1 MLARFSFVQLGATL
15 SCTTM
20 AFAPSLRNA
29 HAFRCHAAT
38 HLRQHSLRTAGLAA
52 SPRSQFGLQAK
63 PAAAPPHGLFHVGH
77 GQPQRPAT
85 PMARSTRVQA
95 PHPRHP
101 RRVPHE
107 FGQRQLLRHPTA
119 RSSWVT
125 GKASAEPPRSW
136 PTRVPAT
143 PALLSPPADLT
154 LAHPAA
160 HLAQLHPRR
169 PPHPLPL
176 ACPYSSSV
184 TSSTPPLVRPQ
195 GSSAKSSAPPFCSPA
210 RLIRESSAPCVAC
223 VPARPH
229 PRRSRPAPFRLPTI

>member
-1 MLARFSFVQLGATL
+1 MHYHGIHTITSQCARFSL
-15 SCTTM
+15 
-20 AFAPSLRNA
+20 P
-29 HAFRCHAAT
+29 RCHA
-38 HLRQHSLRTAGLAA
+38 
-52 SPRSQFGLQAK
+52 SPPTFPEDSWPRRLTAK
-63 PAAAPPHGLFHVGH
+63 PVRASSKASSRATPRAVSRGSRAT
-77 GQPQRPAT
+77 QRPAT

-160 HLAQLHPRR
+160 HLAQLHMRR